1 MTRRI
6 LTGLSAEVYEH
17 PFDRAALASL
27 EKMPGVSLLLRK
39 INEYG
44 IDRLLRLQCLGSEI
58 KVTHRNFPK
67 LYETFVETCQVIDVN
82 PMPELYLFRG
92 TGFIQ
97 SYIIG
102 VDKPMVS
109 INLEGMEWLN
119 RDELIYLLAHEV
131 AHIKSKHLVYHQIAI
146 VMPSLKQIINSATMG
161 LGGLAA
167 SGVELA
173 FWNWLMMAKFTS
185 DRAGLLACQDINV
198 ATTTLM
204 KLAGLPEE
212 YLTDA
217 TIEDFLAQ
225 IEEFGDN
232 NLDNMDKFTKMLSFM
247 ESRQS
252 WAVMRASELLKWVD
266 TGDYYNLIQ
275 PEANS
280 ESSTTTEIEDWD
292 FLQSL

>member
-1 MTRRI
+1 MDRKI
-6 LTGLSAEVYEH
+6 LTGLSAVTYEH
-17 PFDRAALASL
+17 PFDRTALASL

-44 IDRLLRLQCLGSEI
+44 IDRLLRLQCLGSDI
-58 KVTHRNFPK
+58 KVTPRNFPK
-67 LYETFVETCQVIDVN
+67 LYDTFGETCQIIDVN
-82 PMPELYLFRG
+82 PLPELYVFRG
-92 TGFIQ
+92 NGFIQ
-97 SYIIG
+97 SYTIG
-102 VDKPMVS
+102 VEKPMVS
-109 INLEGMEWLN
+109 INLEGMEWLD
-119 RDELIYLLAHEV
+119 RDELIYLLAHEL
-131 AHIKSKHLVYHQIAI
+131 AHIKSQHLVYHQIAI
-146 VMPSLKQIINSATMG
+146 VMPSLKQIINSTTLG

-198 ATTTLM
+198 ATTALM
-204 KLAGLPEE
+204 KIAGLPGE

-225 IEEFGDN
+225 VKEFTDN
-232 NLDNMDKFTKMLSFM
+232 NLDNLDKFTKMLSFM

-252 WAVMRASELLKWVD
+252 WAVMRAAELLKWVD
-266 TGDYYNLIQ
+266 SGDYSKLI
-275 PEANS
+275 EEDVHS
-280 ESSTTTEIEDWD
+280 ESSTSVEDWD

>member
-1 MTRRI
+1 MTIKI

-44 IDRLLRLQCLGSEI
+44 IDKLLRLQCLGSEI
-58 KVTHRNFPK
+58 RVTPRNFPK
-67 LYETFVETCQVIDVN
+67 LYETFVETCQIIDVN

-97 SYIIG
+97 SYTIG

-119 RDELIYLLAHEV
+119 RDELLYILGHEV

-167 SGVELA
+167 SGLELG

-198 ATTTLM
+198 ATTALM

-212 YLTDA
+212 YLTEA
-217 TIEDFLAQ
+217 TIEDFIAQ
-225 IEEFGDN
+225 VKEFGDN

-252 WAVMRASELLKWVD
+252 WAVMRAAELLKWVD
-266 TGDYYNLIQ
+266 SGDYYNLIQ
-275 PEANS
+275 PEANL
-280 ESSTTTEIEDWD
+280 ESSTTTEDWD

>member
-1 MTRRI
+1 MTRKI

-17 PFDRAALASL
+17 PFDRVALASL
-27 EKMPGVSLLLRK
+27 EKMPGVSLLMRK

-44 IDRLLRLQCLGSEI
+44 IDRLLRLQSLGSEI
-58 KVTHRNFPK
+58 RVTPRNFPK
-67 LYETFVETCQVIDVN
+67 LYEAFVETCQIIDVN

-212 YLTDA
+212 YLTEA

-225 IEEFGDN
+225 VKEFGDN

-280 ESSTTTEIEDWD
+280 ESSTTTEDWD

>member
-1 MTRRI
+1 MYRKI
-6 LTGLSAEVYEH
+6 LTGLNGEVYEH

-44 IDRLLRLQCLGSEI
+44 IDRLLRLQSLGSDI
-58 KVTHRNFPK
+58 KVTPRNFPK
-67 LYETFVETCQVIDVN
+67 LYETFVETCQIIDVN

-97 SYIIG
+97 SYTIG

-119 RDELIYLLAHEV
+119 RDELLYLLGHEV
-131 AHIKSKHLVYHQIAI
+131 AHIKSKHLLYHQIAI
-146 VMPSLKQIINSATMG
+146 VMPSLKQIINSTTLG
-161 LGGLAA
+161 LGGFAA

-198 ATTTLM
+198 ATTALM
-204 KLAGLPEE
+204 KIAGLPEE

-217 TIEDFLAQ
+217 TIEDFLTQ
-225 IEEFGDN
+225 VKEFTEN

-252 WAVMRASELLKWVD
+252 WAVMRAAELLKWID
-266 TGDYYNLIQ
+266 SGDYHNLIQ

-280 ESSTTTEIEDWD
+280 ESSTEIEEWD
-292 FLQSL
+292 FLTSL

>member
-1 MTRRI
+1 MDRKI
-6 LTGLSAEVYEH
+6 LTGLSAVTYEH
-17 PFDRAALASL
+17 PFDRSALASL

-58 KVTHRNFPK
+58 RVTPRNFPK
-67 LYETFVETCQVIDVN
+67 LYEAFGETCQIIDVN
-82 PMPELYLFRG
+82 PLPELYVFRG
-92 TGFIQ
+92 TGYIQ
-97 SYIIG
+97 SYTIG

-109 INLEGMEWLN
+109 INLEGMEWLD
-119 RDELIYLLAHEV
+119 RDELIYLLAHEL
-131 AHIKSKHLVYHQIAI
+131 AHIKSQHLVYHQIAI
-146 VMPSLKQIINSATMG
+146 VMPSLKQIINSTTLG

-198 ATTTLM
+198 ATTALM
-204 KLAGLPEE
+204 KIAGLPGE

-217 TIEDFLAQ
+217 TIEDFLSQ
-225 IEEFGDN
+225 VKEFSDN
-232 NLDNMDKFTKMLSFM
+232 NLDNLDKFTKMLSFM

-252 WAVMRASELLKWVD
+252 WAVMRAAELLKWVD
-266 TGDYYNLIQ
+266 SGDYHHLMQ
-275 PEANS
+275 QDVSS
-280 ESSTTTEIEDWD
+280 ESSTEIEDWD